1 MAKSDNYNIFPEFY
15 YENVYLFLG
24 RYNRKKKKKDLFQD
38 GKKTFLRFNRLSLS
52 LVRLPSIIVHECHS
66 LYYNIVINVDQCFM
80 KFESIH

>member
-38 GKKTFLRFNRLSLS
+38 GKKTFQ
-52 LVRLPSIIVHECHS
+52 I
-66 LYYNIVINVDQCFM
+66 
-80 KFESIH
+80 